1 MWELGV
7 EVVKLTKI
15 VDVRTRF
22 ALAMD
27 KIVNM
32 CGR

>member
-1 MWELGV
+1 VG
-7 EVVKLTKI
+7 VVKLTKI

-27 KIVNM
+27 KIENV